1 MAATQ
6 CGKEIK
12 MGHWVQRHR
21 LVTDVRLK
29 IGLLL
34 MAVIAAVALAIIYN
48 YAVTR

>member
-6 CGKEIK
+6 YRKETT

-21 LVTDVRLK
+21 LVTGVQLK

-34 MAVIAAVALAIIYN
+34 MAVIAAVALVIIYN
-48 YAVTR
+48 YALSR